1 MTRIARTT
9 ALAVSAALAL
19 AAGAPA
25 AHAKTTKDRGGY
37 LVGVA
42 ARSINPDANGKFDGR
57 PVYLGGYGVGG
68 GSPVFAGRPATG
80 VLRDGVQTRAIV
92 IGDGKDAVAIA
103 DAELQGWFAASR
115 DGAYGIQDVRNAVE
129 KATGGALKASQVIV
143 QSDHSHSGPDL
154 LGVWGGAPASYRAY
168 VVKQTVD
175 AILEAW
181 RTRRR
186 GALYYGT
193 APGRDLLSNQFD
205 YDQANQA
212 MDSDVRV
219 LQARD
224 DRGRTFATLLNFSA
238 HATVLGSSNTKATG
252 DWLEAANRMLAARF
266 GGKVLTVVGTLG
278 RTQPAD
284 RGCHDPAITAAD
296 AKNVCMLDDYASRVV
311 TRAADAAAAAKR
323 IDGKP
328 DVAAKTFT
336 ISDPS
341 SNPLLLGMLYG
352 GAAAGMPVNRALTPP
367 WMTGNVIGTVTTSA
381 RIGDVLL
388 SAGPGE
394 MYPQIPLKVRELMPG
409 LRGYMTAGLAGDQL
423 GYLIAPFEAYP
434 EPIRRSFFNQRGDE
448 VSPIDNDN
456 YFFNV
461 SHTMGERV
469 TCSLLRGAGDVMGQ
483 DYRSQD
489 GDCAPFVNDTL
500 QPDGADVK

>member
-1 MTRIARTT
+1 MTNFART
-9 ALAVSAALAL
+9 AALAASVAL
-19 AAGAPA
+19 ALTGAAPA
-25 AHAKTTKDRGGY
+25 AHAKQTKHRAGY

-42 ARSINPDANGKFDGR
+42 ARSINPDANGKFDGQ

-80 VLRDGVQTRAIV
+80 VLRDGVSVHAIA
-92 IGDGKDAVAIA
+92 IGDGKDAVAVA
-103 DAELQGWFAASR
+103 DAELQGWFAATR
-115 DGAYGIQDVRNAVE
+115 DGAYGIADVRNEVE
-129 KATGGALKASQVIV
+129 KATHGALKASQVIV

-154 LGVWGGAPASYRAY
+154 LGVWGGAPASYRRY
-168 VVKQTVD
+168 VVQQTVA
-175 AILEAW
+175 AIVEAW
-181 RTRRR
+181 QTRRR

-205 YDQANQA
+205 YDAANQA

-224 DRGRTFATLLNFSA
+224 DRGRAFATLLNFSA
-238 HATVLGSSNTKATG
+238 HATVLGSSNTKASG
-252 DWLEAANRMLAARF
+252 DWVEAANRMLPARF
-266 GGKVLTVVGTLG
+266 GGKALTVVGTLG

-284 RGCHDPAITAAD
+284 RGCRDASITAQD
-296 AKNVCMLDDYASRVV
+296 AKDICSLDDYAARVV
-311 TRAADAAAAAKR
+311 DRAADAVAAAKR
-323 IDGKP
+323 LDGRP
-328 DVAAKTFT
+328 DVAAQTFT
-336 ISDPS
+336 ITDPS

-352 GAAAGMPVNRALTPP
+352 GAAAGMPVNRAMTPP

-394 MYPQIPLKVRELMPG
+394 MYPQIPLKVRDLMPG

-434 EPIRRSFFNQRGDE
+434 EPVRRSFFNQRGDE

-469 TCSLLRGAGDVMGQ
+469 TCSLLRGAGAVFGRGSAPRDAY
-483 DYRSQD
+483 DR
-489 GDCAPFVNDTL
+489 CALFANDL
-500 QPDGADVK
+500 